1 MPAKQLV
8 YEREAREKLLSGA
21 GKLARA
27 VKCTLGPRGRAA
39 VLDKGYGSPKVT
51 KDGATVAEDI
61 ELQDKYENL
70 GARLLREA
78 ATKTNDDAGD
88 GTTTATVLAEA
99 LATEGMKHIGST
111 SWPAWTAWLCG
122 AAWRRPPRPWWRS

>member
-39 VLDKGYGSPKVT
+39 V
-51 KDGATVAEDI
+51 
-61 ELQDKYENL
+61 
-70 GARLLREA
+70 
-78 ATKTNDDAGD
+78 
-88 GTTTATVLAEA
+88 
-99 LATEGMKHIGST
+99 
-111 SWPAWTAWLCG
+111 
-122 AAWRRPPRPWWRS
+122 